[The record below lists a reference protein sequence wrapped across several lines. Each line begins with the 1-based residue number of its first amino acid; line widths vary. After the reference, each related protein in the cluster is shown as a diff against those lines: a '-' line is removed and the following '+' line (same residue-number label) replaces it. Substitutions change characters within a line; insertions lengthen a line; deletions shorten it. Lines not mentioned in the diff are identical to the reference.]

1 VTTGASPRTWIPD
14 QTAFFNRLESFVN
27 SAADAETRT
36 PAKAF
41 SSSARPTLLTRAE
54 PTLLRA

>member
-1 VTTGASPRTWIPD
+1 
-14 QTAFFNRLESFVN
+14 VN